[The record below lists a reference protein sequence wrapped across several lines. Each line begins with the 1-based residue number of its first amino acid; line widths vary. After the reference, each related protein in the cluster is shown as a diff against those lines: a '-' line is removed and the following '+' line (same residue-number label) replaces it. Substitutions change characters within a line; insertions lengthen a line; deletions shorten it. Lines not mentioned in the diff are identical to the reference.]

1 MSAPSSEDPAQ
12 LPGVIFTQ
20 ETAAR
25 MTGIGMIW
33 AQTKSGVIGKDGTM
47 PWHLPEDMKHFSR
60 ITTGH
65 PVIMGRRTWESFPEK
80 YRPLPGRTNIVVTRN
95 EKWAST
101 PEAQGAVVVSSLDE
115 ALLESQFAPGGQ
127 KVWIVGGGDI
137 YRQSMGI
144 ANLAVITIIDT
155 DVEGDTFAPELG
167 DDWTFD
173 TMAPAEGW
181 LTAKN
186 GTNYRFTTWRRN
198 ASQKSQE
205 D

>member
-1 MSAPSSEDPAQ
+1 MSTPSADVPAQ

-20 ETAAR
+20 ETAAA

-33 AQTKSGVIGKDGTM
+33 AQTKAGVIGKDGSM
-47 PWHLPEDMKHFSR
+47 PWHLPEDLKHFSQL
-60 ITTGH
+60 TTGH
-65 PVIMGRRTWESFPEK
+65 PVIMGRKTWESFPAK

-95 EKWAST
+95 AEWAST
-101 PEAQGAVVVSSLDE
+101 PEAEGALVVSSLDE

-127 KVWIVGGGDI
+127 KVWIIGGAEI
-137 YRQSMGI
+137 FEQSMNL
-144 ANLAVITIIDT
+144 ANLAVVTIIDA
-155 DVEGDTFAPELG
+155 DFDGDTFAPELG

-186 GTNYRFTTWRRN
+186 GTNYRFTSWRRN
-198 ASQKSQE
+198 E
-205 D
+205 R

>member
-1 MSAPSSEDPAQ
+1 MSTPSADVPAQ

-20 ETAAR
+20 ETAAA

-33 AQTKSGVIGKDGTM
+33 AQTKAGVIGKDGSM
-47 PWHLPEDMKHFSR
+47 PWHLPEDLKHFSQL
-60 ITTGH
+60 TTGH
-65 PVIMGRRTWESFPEK
+65 PVIMGRKTWESFPAK

-95 EKWAST
+95 AEWAST
-101 PEAQGAVVVSSLDE
+101 PEAEGALVVSSLDE

-127 KVWIVGGGDI
+127 KVWIIGGAQI
-137 YRQSMGI
+137 FEQSMNL
-144 ANLAVITIIDT
+144 ANLAVVTIIDA
-155 DVEGDTFAPELG
+155 DFDGDTFAPELG

-186 GTNYRFTTWRRN
+186 GTKYRFTSWRRN
-198 ASQKSQE
+198 E
-205 D
+205 P

>member
-1 MSAPSSEDPAQ
+1 MSTSSPGPDQ

-20 ETAAR
+20 ETAAK

-33 AQTKSGVIGKDGTM
+33 AQTTSGVIGKDGTM
-47 PWHLPEDMKHFSR
+47 PWQLPEDMKHFSQ

-95 EKWAST
+95 EKWASS
-101 PEAQGAVVVSSLDE
+101 PEAQGAVVVSSLD
-115 ALLESQFAPGGQ
+115 AARLEYQFAPGGQ
-127 KVWIVGGGDI
+127 KVWIVGGGEI

-155 DVEGDTFAPELG
+155 DVEGDTYAPELG

-173 TMAPAEGW
+173 TVAPSEGW

-198 ASQKSQE
+198 ES
-205 D
+205 